1 MKTALKVILWSIM
14 AIVLVIAATLICA
27 VKILTPDR
35 LTPIVE
41 RVANNTLAADVSLG
55 RVALDFYP
63 AFPTLRLSV
72 DWGCVVC

>member
-41 RVANNTLAADVSLG
+41 RVH
-55 RVALDFYP
+55 FYIFHLFQFSSP
-63 AFPTLRLSV
+63 YFTS
-72 DWGCVVC
+72 